1 MQEVL
6 RCFLMIVYKQ
16 RAITLT
22 SASSIEVTS
31 HPNFNSKDFMKLSQ
45 CSLVYMPSV
54 AVLTHKKN
62 YYQKTDIFNQLLY
75 RFNNFTTS
83 ELGKFNDFFF
93 SMLVLYLSSI

>member
-54 AVLTHKKN
+54 AVLTTKKTTF
-62 YYQKTDIFNQLLY
+62 KTFSI
-75 RFNNFTTS
+75 NFYINLTILQHQN
-83 ELGKFNDFFF
+83 LGNSMIFFF
-93 SMLVLYLSSI
+93 QC